1 MCRTFRCRWYFKK
14 IIHILTDWSK
24 IGKQNRIKH
33 TKHVTDKIYMRCTW
47 SIHIL
52 HVSMIILTT
61 WDCKQKMPDDKL
73 GCVQMTHV
81 CYTPYFTASQ
91 GCINYTCV
99 SRIIILSAQVTVG
112 RWCDTWRVTE
122 HHSRTFFS
130 GPTPALSL
138 KHPAC
143 LFFWW
148 LCVREHQ
155 WRIFI
160 PTPPRSHIIG
170 QVRNWHKNV
179 SQIFSRT
186 IETPVLGIL
195 GCDYRQPPTGMPW
208 QGKWTGGRF
217 DTTNAREPRPLA
229 MQGSP
234 RRFPHLDQFFW
245 ESGMWWKS
253 RLSRNSGRPL
263 KFK

>member
-1 MCRTFRCRWYFKK
+1 MCRTFRCRGYFKK
-14 IIHILTDWSK
+14 IIHMLTGWSK

-52 HVSMIILTT
+52 HVIMIILTT
-61 WDCKQKMPDDKL
+61 WGCKQKMPDDKL
-73 GCVQMTHV
+73 GCVQTTHV
-81 CYTPYFTASQ
+81 CYTRYFTASQ
-91 GCINYTCV
+91 GCINYTSV
-99 SRIIILSAQVTVG
+99 SRTIILSAQVTVG

-155 WRIFI
+155 CV
-160 PTPPRSHIIG
+160 G
-170 QVRNWHKNV
+170 YL
-179 SQIFSRT
+179 SQHLQDPISLAKWEIDTKMWLKYF
-186 IETPVLGIL
+186 PV
-195 GCDYRQPPTGMPW
+195 
-208 QGKWTGGRF
+208 
-217 DTTNAREPRPLA
+217 
-229 MQGSP
+229 
-234 RRFPHLDQFFW
+234 
-245 ESGMWWKS
+245 
-253 RLSRNSGRPL
+253 PL
-263 KFK
+263 KHPFGAYWDVITVSHQLACHGRANGPRADLTQLMHGSRGLWQCRDPQEGSHTWINSSGNLECDERVV